1 MVAAWQKGRSVTLFI
16 SAIKIKSNSKKIRKT
31 IAVYLLLA
39 LLAIAVN
46 LIYGLFGHGVHSAA
60 MTWMFLYPLL
70 GGALGYFL
78 IDRFSPLITRFVAY
92 RIGYNSYN
100 SGIGALTVGSFLKG
114 ILEIAGTNSPYLVFF
129 ILLGWVSIGI
139 GLTIYAFLAV
149 KNKRLSKT
157 RKRMMKTEQTAIH
170 E

>member
-1 MVAAWQKGRSVTLFI
+1 MAEVWKKGRSVTLFI
-16 SAIKIKSNSKKIRKT
+16 SGIKIKSNSKKIRKT
-31 IAVYLLLA
+31 IAAYLLLA
-39 LLAIAVN
+39 LVAMGVN
-46 LIYGLFGHGVHSAA
+46 LIYGYFGHGVHSAA

-114 ILEIAGTNSPYLVFF
+114 ILEIAGTNSPYLLIFT
-129 ILLGWVSIGI
+129 IIGWVAIAL
-139 GLTIYAFLAV
+139 GLIIYFI
-149 KNKRLSKT
+149 T
-157 RKRMMKTEQTAIH
+157 Q
-170 E
+170 

>member
-1 MVAAWQKGRSVTLFI
+1 MFI
-16 SAIKIKSNSKKIRKT
+16 SGIKIKSNRKKIRKT

-39 LLAIAVN
+39 LVAMAVN
-46 LIYGLFGHGVHSAA
+46 LIYGFFGHGVHSAA

-78 IDRFSPLITRFVAY
+78 IDRGSPLITRFVVY

-114 ILEIAGTNSPYLVFF
+114 ILEIAGTNSNYLVFF
-129 ILLGWVSIGI
+129 TSLGWLFIVI
-139 GLTIYAFLAV
+139 GLAIFAFLAV
-149 KNKRLSKT
+149 KNP
-157 RKRMMKTEQTAIH
+157 RKAQPEKSPVTTTSAVIH